1 MNIEFET
8 RKIINEGFTKEDK
21 VELIQKIANFK
32 KEDIIFALNKR
43 FENTDNLSGKIYR
56 EIVMRDVW
64 N

>member
-8 RKIINEGFTKEDK
+8 RKIINEGFTKEGK